1 QSSEK
6 VLEASFEL
14 SLLIAKAKKSHSVGE
29 TLIKPCLLKAAD
41 IVLGSESKQKLSQI
55 SLSDNTVKRRIDDMA
70 EDIKNQVV
78 EAVKASTFFAIQ
90 LDESTDVA
98 QCCQLIVFVRYI
110 QNETIKDELLFSKEL
125 TTTSKAS
132 DIMTAISEFFDRHEL
147 SWTKLIGVCTDGAP
161 AMLGSR
167 SGFVQ
172 LVREKNPNVIT
183 IHCFIHRQALA
194 AKTLS
199 NELYDILKLC
209 IKIVNYVKKSALN
222 TRLFKALCE
231 DLGTEHKTLLF
242 HTEVR
247 WLSKGNMLVRLFELR
262 DEVIQFLEIQKQS
275 ELLVE
280 FRKPW
285 VQVVFAYLSDVFD
298 SMNSLNLKL
307 QGGDSNIIYH
317 RDAITAYIEKLQL
330 WKRKILACNY
340 SCFPKLFLI
349 IEEVRFK
356 EVLDETDTTNK
367 ISNHLQQLTDE
378 FQRYFPNSC
387 DNNIYRLATDPF
399 HVDIDALPDMFQEQA
414 LEIKN
419 DSAAKYDFEKMDKA
433 LFWVKYL
440 KVYPSIAEE
449 ALKLFLPFSST
460 YLCEKAFSTVVVIKT
475 KYRSKLD
482 IAITEYLRTLDKW
495 GWGLSKEEVLDLVA
509 AFVQKNNL
517 KTPFKENRPG
527 TKWFVSFRERH
538 KLSVKKP
545 QAVEAVRK
553 RMTDPFVIDE
563 YFTLLKEIL
572 TKYKINDPRKIWNLD
587 ETSVSLDPMKTKV
600 VGAIGQPCTRT
611 TAGTG
616 KENITVLTKVNAAG
630 DKINP
635 LMYLKENMSTR
646 NGC

>member
-1 QSSEK
+1 MSPRFLTEVLIGIAVPSKRTGVSIK

-14 SLLIAKAKKSHSVGE
+14 SLLIAKAKKSHTVGE
-29 TLIKPCLLKAAD
+29 TLIKPSLLKAAD
-41 IVLGSESKQKLSQI
+41 IVLGSESCNLSLNEYCTDVTESPSGFHLSGVKSLVGEGDIKQKLSQI

-98 QCCQLIVFVRYI
+98 QCWQLIVFVRYI

-132 DIMTAISEFFDRHEL
+132 DIMTAISEFFKRHEL

-172 LVREKNPNVIT
+172 
-183 IHCFIHRQALA
+183 
-194 AKTLS
+194 
-199 NELYDILKLC
+199 
-209 IKIVNYVKKSALN
+209 
-222 TRLFKALCE
+222 
-231 DLGTEHKTLLF
+231 
-242 HTEVR
+242 
-247 WLSKGNMLVRLFELR
+247 
-262 DEVIQFLEIQKQS
+262 
-275 ELLVE
+275 
-280 FRKPW
+280 KPW

-367 ISNHLQQLTDE
+367 ISNHLQQLTEE

-387 DNNIYRLATDPF
+387 DNNIYRLATDPL

-482 IAITEYLRTLDKW
+482 IASDLRCA
-495 GWGLSKEEVLDLVA
+495 LSSIEPRIGKLV
-509 AFVQKNNL
+509 KNM
-517 KTPFKENRPG
+517 
-527 TKWFVSFRERH
+527 
-538 KLSVKKP
+538 
-545 QAVEAVRK
+545 QAH
-553 RMTDPFVIDE
+553 P
-563 YFTLLKEIL
+563 
-572 TKYKINDPRKIWNLD
+572 
-587 ETSVSLDPMKTKV
+587 SH
-600 VGAIGQPCTRT
+600 
-611 TAGTG
+611 
-616 KENITVLTKVNAAG
+616 
-630 DKINP
+630 
-635 LMYLKENMSTR
+635 
-646 NGC
+646 